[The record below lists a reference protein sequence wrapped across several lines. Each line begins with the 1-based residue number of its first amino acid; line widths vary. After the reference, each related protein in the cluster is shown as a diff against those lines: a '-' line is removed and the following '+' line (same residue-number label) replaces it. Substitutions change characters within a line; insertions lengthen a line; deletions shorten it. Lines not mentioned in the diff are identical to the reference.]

1 MSRST
6 QNLKIRITHDN
17 SLTFYS
23 DQHEH
28 LRIDFMRTLR
38 IPDDGKDYP
47 LPPGF
52 DKFPMR
58 RVSDYLGTVPKKWL
72 DSAATSVF
80 IPMYQREAMWLSFS
94 GQPTALKVCAGR
106 INAVSGEPWTEELQD
121 LEEGEDYLVAP
132 RQPWLDGF
140 NTGDG
145 SIRQFV
151 AMPLGMGYTV
161 EGQVTGKEEYG
172 GLQFT
177 AYPAKEGMIKERH
190 RLSYGSSYSPP
201 EIPHLSDPAMKR
213 ILERLTETGRLKPEE
228 TDALLNKTGLKSVN
242 LFQRFEKSQL
252 LEDPEG
258 VVLEVG
264 CELFGLAAVDIE
276 YPDPEL
282 CRYIPEAL
290 ARRYGIVP
298 VEELPNNVLVLAM
311 VDPLN
316 VIAVDDIE
324 LITGFKVIPAMAT
337 RAAVKGALNQA
348 YGVTDL
354 VEVEETVKDISAQD
368 FGCLEMGLAAGGTMK
383 QKVMKDPY
391 GIETWEIEAGVSVQV
406 HLVDIKTWCRITGE
420 QPPKTPVNPALYTKM
435 GYPWFDLYEE
445 NLADRPSSEILKT
458 VLSVSQMDDQKKV
471 VGMDNS
477 PLWIPKNQVVTY
489 YSSSKPIG
497 KG

>member
-161 EGQVTGKEEYG
+161 EGQVTGKEEHG

-177 AYPAKEGMIKERH
+177 AYPAKEGLIQQWH
-190 RLSYGSSYSPP
+190 RSSYGSSYHHP
-201 EIPHLSDPAMKR
+201 EVPHLGDPAMKR
-213 ILERLTETGRLKPEE
+213 ILERLTETGQLKPEE
-228 TDALLNKTGLKSVN
+228 KDALLNKSGPTSGS
-242 LFQRFEKSQL
+242 LFERFEKADL
-252 LEDPEG
+252 FKDPEG
-258 VVLEVG
+258 IVLEIG
-264 CELFGLAAVDIE
+264 SELFGLAAVDMKNA
-276 YPDPEL
+276 DPQL
-282 CRYIPEAL
+282 CRYIPEDL
-290 ARRYGIVP
+290 ARRYGVVP
-298 VEELPNNVLVLAM
+298 VEELASNVLVLAM
-311 VDPLN
+311 VDPLD
-316 VIAVDDIE
+316 VIAVDDIQ
-324 LITGFKVIPAMAT
+324 LITGYNVIPAMAT
-337 RAAVKGALNQA
+337 RTAVREAINQT

-368 FGCLEMGLAAGGTMK
+368 FGFSEMGLAAGGTMK

-391 GIETWEIEAGVSVQV
+391 GIETWEIDAGISVQV
-406 HLVDIKTWCRITGE
+406 HLVDIKTWCQITGE
-420 QPPKTPVNPALYTKM
+420 QPPKTPVNAALYTKM

-445 NLADRPSSEILKT
+445 HLTDRKSSEILKS
-458 VLSVSQMDDQKKV
+458 VLSVSQMDAQKEV

-477 PLWIPKNQVVTY
+477 PVWIPKNQVVTY
-489 YSSSKPIG
+489 YSSSKKIG